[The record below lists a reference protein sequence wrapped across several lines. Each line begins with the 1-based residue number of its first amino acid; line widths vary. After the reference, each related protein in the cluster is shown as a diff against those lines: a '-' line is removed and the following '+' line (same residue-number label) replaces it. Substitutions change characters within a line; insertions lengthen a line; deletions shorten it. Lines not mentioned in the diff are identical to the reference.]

1 MNRTRVTTLS
11 VALLTMVTVAGALL
25 ATSSGAVMP
34 ALSADI
40 AISPAAQHDGAY
52 SCTARISDAS
62 TGTVLSEPTVLFRS
76 GENATLRSGVELQGK
91 ASEVI
96 VTVSAD
102 GANKT
107 ATVRIELV
115 DGGRRSTVQ
124 AVNVQL

>member
-1 MNRTRVTTLS
+1 MNRTRVATLS
-11 VALLTMVTVAGALL
+11 VVLVMLLAMAGALL
-25 ATSSGAVMP
+25 ATSGGAAMP

-52 SCTARISDAS
+52 SCTARISDAA

-76 GENATLRSGVELQGK
+76 GEDATLRSGVELQGK

-102 GANKT
+102 AAKRT
-107 ATVRIELV
+107 ATVRVELV

>member
-102 GANKT
+102 GAKKT